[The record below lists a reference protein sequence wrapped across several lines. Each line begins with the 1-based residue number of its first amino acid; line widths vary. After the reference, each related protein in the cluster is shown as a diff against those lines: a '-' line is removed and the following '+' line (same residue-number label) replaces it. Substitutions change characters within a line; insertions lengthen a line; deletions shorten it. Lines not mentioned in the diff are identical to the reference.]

1 MKKIILFFYL
11 LITTQFYSQCNIY
24 SGCNPN
30 TGLYSDN
37 DAANIDYDNI
47 ITAFHTSVVKDA
59 FDNYKIWG
67 AYAHANGKDPVL
79 SPQYINAV
87 NYPGLTGRILK
98 VALGSMTTPQLIVLT
113 TDGLFVSGYVDSVIP
128 KSIKSTE
135 NFEKITVNGNNT
147 GLPAGVFPGDVKMM
161 FATTKSLT
169 ITTCSGRVFVLSSLL
184 LARGNGQK
192 GNDYEWSMVMENATT
207 PLSDIIVARGQYN
220 MGLALK
226 NDGTLWTW
234 GENVFS
240 GKITDGRND
249 SYDYAT
255 QMVLPAGITGIKM
268 IQVTAQ
274 GASNYHT
281 YYILD
286 NNNTLYCLGYNIN
299 GSFGF
304 RTYPIVKTWTPS
316 QYPNGS
322 IANDIAWISA
332 NEHDYFSPNIGIIN
346 KSGSFYTA
354 GDNSGFMIG
363 QSSSGTG
370 IANYFKIPNGIL
382 ATDVITSVEV
392 GGHCTAA
399 IKKGVSR
406 YGYVGHR
413 IQGSMGDNIPDSDS
427 LGIYE
432 DTFDF
437 VTTPVINVC
446 GVSCTEPIIEN
457 NAPVCYNEQA
467 SFFIKSTPGDIVTYS
482 LNNNTE
488 QNITID
494 NTGSYQITIPETT
507 NKQIL
512 KISKF
517 SNLVCSQSVN
527 IVSETEIINNS
538 NISVQETGKNS
549 VNIIVLGGTPQY
561 EYQLLD
567 EDGFV
572 VAPWQKSNSFINLS
586 TNYYKIQI
594 RTEGTACI
602 SSYDFIFIDLPNV
615 ITPNSDGKNDNL
627 KLTFLKKSL
636 LAKLEIYDRY
646 GKKMLS
652 LDSNNLNQ
660 QDYTKFASGTY
671 WYIFTNDS
679 GAKKSGWIVIKKN

>member
-1 MKKIILFFYL
+1 MKKIIFFFSL
-11 LITTQFYSQCNIY
+11 VITTQFYSQCNIY

-47 ITAFHTSVVKDA
+47 ITAFHTSVIKDA
-59 FDNYKIWG
+59 FNNYKIWG
-67 AYAHANGKDPVL
+67 AYADANGVDHVL

-87 NYPGLTGRILK
+87 NYPELTGDILK
-98 VALGSMTTPQLIVLT
+98 VALGSMITPQLIVLT
-113 TDGLFVSGYVDSVIP
+113 TDGLFVSGVVDSVIP
-128 KSIKSTE
+128 ESIKSTE
-135 NFEKITVNGNNT
+135 NFERITVNGNNT
-147 GLPAGVFPGDVKMM
+147 GLPAGVYPKDVKMM

-184 LARGNGQK
+184 LARGNGQT
-192 GNDYEWSMVMENATT
+192 GNDDEWAMVMENATT
-207 PLSDIIVARGQYN
+207 PLSDVIVTRGQSN
-220 MGLALK
+220 IGLALK
-226 NDGTLWTW
+226 KDGTLWTW

-249 SYDYAT
+249 NYDYAT
-255 QMVLPAGITGIKM
+255 KMELPAGITGIKM

-274 GASNYHT
+274 GVSNYHT
-281 YYILD
+281 YYLLD

-316 QYPNGS
+316 QYPDGR
-322 IANDIAWISA
+322 IASDIAWISA
-332 NEHDYFSPNIGIIN
+332 NEHDNLSPNIGIIN
-346 KSGSFYTA
+346 KSGSVYTA

-363 QSSSGTG
+363 HSNFGSSF
-370 IANYFKIPNGIL
+370 ANYFKVPNGIL
-382 ATDVITSVEV
+382 LSDIITSLEV

-413 IQGSMGDNIPDSDS
+413 VQGSMGDGIPSNVF
-427 LGIYE
+427 E

-467 SFFIKSTPGDIVTYS
+467 SFSIKSTPGDIVTYS
-482 LNNNTE
+482 LNNTTE

-494 NTGSYQITIPETT
+494 NTGSYQIIIPETT

-538 NISVQETGKNS
+538 NITVQETGKNS

-572 VAPWQKSNSFINLS
+572 VAPWQKSNSFNNLS

-594 RTEGTACI
+594 RTESTSCI

-615 ITPNSDGKNDNL
+615 ITPNNDGKNDIL
-627 KLTFLKKSL
+627 KLSFLKKSL
-636 LAKLEIYDRY
+636 FAKLEIYDRY

-660 QDYTKFASGTY
+660 QDYTKFLSGTY
-671 WYIFTNDS
+671 WYIFTNDR
-679 GAKKSGWIVIKKN
+679 GAKKSGWIVIKKS